1 MGFASVLIG
10 LVGLIVITYYYLQA
24 EESLEVLGEV
34 QQETLVYTMSLPLR
48 VMLFTLEALGV
59 LLGYLAYRGRHIKL
73 GLLGIGLCTLCL
85 ILLYGYTF

>member
-10 LVGLIVITYYYLQA
+10 LVGLMVITYYYLQA

-48 VMLFTLEALGV
+48 VMLFTLEAIGV
-59 LLGYLAYRGRHIKL
+59 LLGYIAYRGRHVKL